1 MAPERTEAR
10 WRRAW
15 PYALFLI
22 PVAAI
27 AYPPL
32 YNRVH
37 PAVGG
42 LPFFVWYQLAIV
54 VLGAAVTGA
63 VYLLRR

>member
-1 MAPERTEAR
+1 MEFVSFAGE
-10 WRRAW
+10 
-15 PYALFLI
+15 
-22 PVAAI
+22 
-27 AYPPL
+27 
-32 YNRVH
+32 VH